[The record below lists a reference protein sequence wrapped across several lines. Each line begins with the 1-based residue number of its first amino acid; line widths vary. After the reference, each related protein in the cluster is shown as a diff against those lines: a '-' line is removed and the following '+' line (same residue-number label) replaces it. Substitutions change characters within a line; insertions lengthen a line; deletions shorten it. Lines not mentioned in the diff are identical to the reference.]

1 MYLTLNSLSKNSFLD
16 HESQLF
22 QLSETS
28 HAKHQ
33 GLMYQNKANKYLND
47 MCVHKLFL
55 KVTLCMLEPDRH
67 L

>member
-22 QLSETS
+22 Q
-28 HAKHQ
+28 AKHQ
-33 GLMYQNKANKYLND
+33 GLMYQTKANKYLND
-47 MCVHKLFL
+47 MCAHTLFL
-55 KVTLCMLEPDRH
+55 NVTLCTLEPGRH